1 MEEEGG
7 LCWKRDYH
15 RVCRDQYRGEGMCG
29 ATCPATAPQLMDRGG
44 GGGWTVLEEGLGG
57 ARHGGV
63 DRGDPLISI
72 DTGC

>member
-1 MEEEGG
+1 MG
-7 LCWKRDYH
+7 
-15 RVCRDQYRGEGMCG
+15 VCV
-29 ATCPATAPQLMDRGG
+29 ATCPAIAPQLMEGGG

-72 DTGC
+72 DTRC